1 MEDFDLGW
9 ELKKTVDSTRLY
21 VNNLIKKCLEDN
33 GISISWTEAMV
44 LTYVFKHPDMIVSA
58 KLLLSKFKLS
68 KATMSQ
74 TLASLV
80 RKGLIEYEEWEGDG
94 RVKRIVLTKK
104 SDEAWQVLSK
114 VMADANSF
122 FKSAFT
128 DEEVQTFISLLQKLY
143 SHLGIEEEN

>member
-1 MEDFDLGW
+1 MLGRQRYFNF
-9 ELKKTVDSTRLY
+9 LDRS
-21 VNNLIKKCLEDN
+21 N
-33 GISISWTEAMV
+33 GA
-44 LTYVFKHPDMIVSA
+44 TYVFKHPDMIVSA